1 MLLYSVVDISDFILL
16 VLDEFFSVIEQ
27 SVLLLDSIIIVDPTD
42 FGVWGDPVTLFDFSI
57 ALVVV
62 SIVIGAF
69 VHVNKADNFYSN
81 RKD

>member
-1 MLLYSVVDISDFILL
+1 MLLFTDVDISDFILII
-16 VLDEFFSVIEQ
+16 LDEFFTVIDQ
-27 SVLLLDSIIIVDPTD
+27 VVWLLDSVIIIDGTD
-42 FGVWGDPVTLFDFSI
+42 FGLDFYVTLFDFNI

>member
-1 MLLYSVVDISDFILL
+1 MLLFTVVDISDFVLLILGEL
-16 VLDEFFSVIEQ
+16 FDVIGD
-27 SVLLLDSIIIVDPTD
+27 VVWLLDSIIIIDGTD
-42 FGVWGDPVTLFDFSI
+42 FGLDFYVTLFDFNI

-81 RKD
+81 KKD

>member
-1 MLLYSVVDISDFILL
+1 MLLYTNVDISDFIMLI
-16 VLDEFFSVIEQ
+16 LDQFFSVIENA
-27 SVLLLDSIIIVDPTD
+27 VLVLDSVIILDLSD
-42 FGVWGDPVTLFDFSI
+42 FGVWGDYVTLLDFSI

>member
-1 MLLYSVVDISDFILL
+1 MLLFADVDISDFIILI
-16 VLDEFFSVIEQ
+16 LDEFFEVIGNAV
-27 SVLLLDSIIIVDPTD
+27 SLLDSIIIFDGTD
-42 FGVWGDPVTLFDFSI
+42 FGLDFYATLFDFSI

>member
-1 MLLYSVVDISDFILL
+1 MLLYTDVDISDFILL
-16 VLDEFFSVIEQ
+16 ILDEFIEVIDQ
-27 SVLLLDSIIIVDPTD
+27 AVWLLDSIIIIDGTD
-42 FGVWGDPVTLFDFSI
+42 FGLDFYVTLFDFSI

-81 RKD
+81 KKD

>member
-1 MLLYSVVDISDFILL
+1 MLLSVDISEFIILVFSQLL
-16 VLDEFFSVIEQ
+16 DVISEA
-27 SVLLLDSIIIVDPTD
+27 VYILDSIIIFNGND
-42 FGVWGDPVTLFDFSI
+42 FGLGNFYVTLFDFSI
-57 ALVVV
+57 GLVVI